1 MIYKSSNSTRDG
13 VFQLVG
19 MVHHIGD
26 IDFGHYTA
34 ECCNPVNGKWYLFN
48 DSSVSSSVVDKY
60 LESSSP
66 YLLFYS
72 RV

>member
-1 MIYKSSNSTRDG
+1 MMDKSSYSARNG

-19 MVHHIGD
+19 MVHHVGD

-34 ECCNPVNGKWYLFN
+34 ECLNPVNEKWYAFN
-48 DSSVSSSVVDKY
+48 DSSVSASVVDKY